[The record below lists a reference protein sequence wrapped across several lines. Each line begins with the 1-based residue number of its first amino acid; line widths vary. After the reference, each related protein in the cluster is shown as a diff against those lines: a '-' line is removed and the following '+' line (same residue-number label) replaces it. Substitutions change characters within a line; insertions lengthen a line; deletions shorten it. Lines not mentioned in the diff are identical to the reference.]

1 MRKTVTILGSTGTIG
16 QNTLKCIKL
25 HPEKFSLKALV
36 ARDNVELLA
45 KQTKEFKPQLAVIA
59 NPAFYQELKSLLSGT
74 GVEITCGEEAVI
86 EAASLDAD
94 ITMSAIVGAAGL
106 KPTLAA
112 IKNGKIIALA
122 NKESLVCAGE
132 LVQRAVEKHG
142 ATIIPVDSEHNAIF
156 QLLQCHHSQQPSFS
170 PHPSPLPRGEG
181 ISGVERVTIT
191 ASGGPFRTFTLEQ
204 MQDVSV
210 EQAIRHPNWNMGA
223 KISVDSATMM
233 NKGLELIEAY
243 YLFPLKLEQL
253 HILVHPQSIIHALV
267 EMVDGSV
274 LAQMSLPDMCTP
286 IANALAYPDRIAAP
300 VNKLR
305 LEDIGN
311 LNFEAPDSNRFPAI
325 SLARSALH
333 SGGCAPTILNAANE
347 IAVDNFLKGRIGFLD
362 IAKTVEKTLDVS
374 YTGSLDTIN
383 DVLECDAFAR
393 RNASELNK

>member
-132 LVQRAVEKHG
+132 LVQSAVEKHG

-156 QLLQCHHSQQPSFS
+156 QLLQCHHS
-170 PHPSPLPRGEG
+170 SPLSKGEG

-204 MQDVSV
+204 MQNVSV

>member
-1 MRKTVTILGSTGTIG
+1 
-16 QNTLKCIKL
+16 
-25 HPEKFSLKALV
+25 
-36 ARDNVELLA
+36 
-45 KQTKEFKPQLAVIA
+45 
-59 NPAFYQELKSLLSGT
+59 
-74 GVEITCGEEAVI
+74 
-86 EAASLDAD
+86 
-94 ITMSAIVGAAGL
+94 
-106 KPTLAA
+106 
-112 IKNGKIIALA
+112 
-122 NKESLVCAGE
+122 
-132 LVQRAVEKHG
+132 
-142 ATIIPVDSEHNAIF
+142 
-156 QLLQCHHSQQPSFS
+156 
-170 PHPSPLPRGEG
+170 
-181 ISGVERVTIT
+181 
-191 ASGGPFRTFTLEQ
+191 
-204 MQDVSV
+204 
-210 EQAIRHPNWNMGA
+210 
-223 KISVDSATMM
+223 MM